1 MTDDDNKVYTADG
14 ASEYLGVSS
23 RTIVRRIKRGD
34 IEAQNIDGTWR
45 IPAAEVQKLAN
56 LYAAKSSVKAP
67 DTTPRRDQQIS
78 LKTAKPPRK
87 VNEYTAAIVS
97 ASDAELAA
105 NRARLDDI
113 ARRAKSARYI
123 AADGRAMTVKR
134 GI

>member
-1 MTDDDNKVYTADG
+1 MSDDSKVYTADG
-14 ASEYLGVSS
+14 ASEYLGVSP
-23 RTIVRRIKRGD
+23 RTIVRRIKKGD
-34 IEAQNIDGTWR
+34 IEAQNVDGTWR
-45 IPAAEVQKLAN
+45 IAAAEVQKLAD
-56 LYAAKSSVKAP
+56 LHAAKSSVKAP

-134 GI
+134 RM